1 MRSRRSKDEE
11 DLASFDLSE
20 RITRGEHPV
29 RVWREHRGMKASAL
43 ARRAGVADSYLS
55 DIEHGK
61 KPGSAK
67 TLAAIARALDIGVD
81 EIVQPDAV

>member
-11 DLASFDLSE
+11 DLASFELSE
-20 RITRGEHPV
+20 RITRGEHPL
-29 RVWREHRGMKASAL
+29 RVWREHRGMKVSAL
-43 ARRAGVADSYLS
+43 ARRARVAASHLS

-67 TLAAIARALDIGVD
+67 TLAAITRALDVDLD